1 MSFLLYRNLRC
12 ANEAFN
18 NLIRLRIDLL
28 DLEQQ
33 SEIKGELDLAYYAKK
48 KAEVRIATLILK
60 DFLKDIPDLSI
71 FSIKLD

>member
-12 ANEAFN
+12 ASEAFN

-28 DLEQQ
+28 DLER
-33 SEIKGELDLAYYAKK
+33 SEVKGELDQAYIAKK
-48 KAEVRIATLILK
+48 KAEVLIATLILK

-71 FSIKLD
+71 FSIALD